1 MDTARADIECLG
13 GGDPPMGSG
22 EAVLG
27 GPNSVAKLD
36 IQINHSTICDLFQAS
51 VGK

>member
-1 MDTARADIECLG
+1 MGSERVDIECLG
-13 GGDPPMGSG
+13 GGDPPTGSG
-22 EAVLG
+22 EDVLG